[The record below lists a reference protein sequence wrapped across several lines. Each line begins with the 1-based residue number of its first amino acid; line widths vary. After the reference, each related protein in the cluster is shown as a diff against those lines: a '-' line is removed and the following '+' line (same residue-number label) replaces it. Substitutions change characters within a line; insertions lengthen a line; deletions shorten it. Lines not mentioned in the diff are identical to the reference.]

1 MTPRF
6 APPTWASKVR
16 ALALV
21 LVTLVWGAT
30 FPVLKLATAS
40 LSGAEVTAL
49 RFVIA
54 ALALLP
60 WAWRASR
67 AAWRDGAVL
76 GALVLAS
83 YGAQA
88 YGLQFISSNRS
99 AFLTSLN
106 VVMVPL
112 LGVAWG
118 RPLAWRVLLAA
129 LLACTGVALLS
140 WDGGANVRA
149 DAATVAGALLFALY
163 VLALSARAA
172 RHAPRDLAATQMVCM
187 ALLGL
192 LWMALAGLGNARLD
206 TLPARLDGRLWLYLG
221 FLGLVASAAML
232 WVQAWAQSRV
242 PAERAALIYTLEP
255 VFATWCGWLWLSETL
270 SLHAAVGA
278 LLVLVALGLSEW
290 RRSGAVVMPPDHVA
304 T

>member
-1 MTPRF
+1 M
-6 APPTWASKVR
+6 R

-30 FPVLKLATAS
+30 FPVLKLATTS
-40 LSGAEVTAL
+40 LSGAEVTGL
-49 RFVIA
+49 RFMVA

-60 WAWRASR
+60 WAWRAPR

-88 YGLQFISSNRS
+88 YGLQSISSNRS

-112 LGVAWG
+112 LGAAWG
-118 RPLAWRVLLAA
+118 RPLNWRVLLAA
-129 LLACTGVALLS
+129 LLACGGVALMS
-140 WDGGANVRA
+140 WDGGANLLA
-149 DAATVAGALLFALY
+149 DAATVAGAVLFALY
-163 VLALSARAA
+163 VLRLSARAA
-172 RHAPRDLAATQMVCM
+172 RHTARDLAATQMVCM

-192 LWMALAGLGNARLD
+192 LWMALAGLVERGSDRWD
-206 TLPARLDGRLWLYLG
+206 TLPARLNGQIWLYLL

-232 WVQAWAQSRV
+232 LVQAWAQSRV
-242 PAERAALIYTLEP
+242 SAERAALIYTLEP
-255 VFATWCGWLWLSETL
+255 VFATLCGWLWLSETL
-270 SLHAAVGA
+270 SVRAAMGA
-278 LLVLVALGLSEW
+278 LLVLFALVLSEW
-290 RRSGAVVMPPDHVA
+290 RSGAVVVTQPDQPA
-304 T
+304 